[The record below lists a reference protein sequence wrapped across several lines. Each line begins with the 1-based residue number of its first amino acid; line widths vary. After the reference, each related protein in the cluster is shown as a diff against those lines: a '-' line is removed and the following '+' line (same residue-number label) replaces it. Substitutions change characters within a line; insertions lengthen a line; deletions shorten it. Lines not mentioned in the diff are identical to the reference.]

1 GRNFAFWIGPRAQ
14 LVVTEPEKIKEILC
28 NRYTNFPKAELYS
41 FYLKKIFGQGLLISE
56 GEQWSKVR
64 TLTVSAFH
72 GISLKGMMADMV
84 ASVEMMLERW
94 KEKEGAE
101 VEIYEE
107 LRTLT
112 SEVISRTAFGSSFE
126 EGKQIFGMLHK
137 MMALAETNMY
147 TIRLPFI
154 SNIFKTVDEMEAERL
169 DQGIAD
175 SIIDIVKKR
184 EEKVK
189 CQQDVDSNGY
199 GSDYLGLLIQAH
211 HDEDETKKISMEQL
225 IDECRTLYAAG
236 QETANAALSWMILL
250 LAIHQDWQEKVR
262 NEVISIFGHEKCL
275 DFDGIARLKITG
287 MFILETLRLYTPV
300 YTGFI
305 RDIGKEATL
314 GKLTGLDGVQ
324 CHIPFIMIHHDPKI
338 WGEDVHAFKPERFLD
353 GIAKATNNN
362 PTAFMPFGMGH
373 HMCAGSNFAIN
384 EAKITIAMILQRYS
398 LTLSPGYVHAP
409 HPGLT
414 LRPAYG
420 IQIILNAL

>member
-1 GRNFAFWIGPRAQ
+1 
-14 LVVTEPEKIKEILC
+14 
-28 NRYTNFPKAELYS
+28 
-41 FYLKKIFGQGLLISE
+41 
-56 GEQWSKVR
+56 
-64 TLTVSAFH
+64 
-72 GISLKGMMADMV
+72 MMGDMV

-147 TIRLPFI
+147 TIRLPLI

-250 LAIHQDWQEKVR
+250 LAIHRDWQEKVR

-275 DFDGIARLKITG
+275 DFDGIARLKIVSKLSPSFMFHIARIMSIRRISFIFLIIYLLQTG

-373 HMCAGSNFAIN
+373 HICAGSNFAIN